1 MTTVR
6 ERHYTHHD
14 ILTDDG
20 PYPEEI
26 AAMLR
31 ADLTVTEQ
39 AGTHLT
45 PPSTFVTGAWGD
57 LYEVTTDEGVRV
69 LVAWRGRRVDMA
81 RSVATAIYLPGEDA
95 PWDVTT
101 WKSAALP
108 CVQQAAHIAG
118 MAVDEALVMDALRGD
133 AKDSMRAEEGA

>member
-20 PYPEEI
+20 PYPEEV

-45 PPSTFVTGAWGD
+45 PPSSFITGAWGD

-69 LVAWRGRRVDMA
+69 LVAWRGRRSVTA
-81 RSVATAIYLPGEDA
+81 NTVATAVYLPGEDA

-101 WKSAALP
+101 WRSVALP
-108 CVQQAAHIAG
+108 SLQQAAHISG
-118 MAVDEALVMDALRGD
+118 MAVEEALVMDALRGD
-133 AKDSMRAEEGA
+133 AKDAVRAEEGV

>member
-57 LYEVTTDEGVRV
+57 LYEVTTDEDLRV
-69 LVAWRGRRVDMA
+69 LVAWRGRRTGTGHT
-81 RSVATAIYLPGEDA
+81 VATAVYLPGQDA

-101 WKSAALP
+101 WRSTVLP
-108 CVQQAAHIAG
+108 SIEQAAHIAG
-118 MAVDEALVMDALRGD
+118 MAVEECLVMAELRD
-133 AKDSMRAEEGA
+133 SAKDAVRAEEGS

>member
-69 LVAWRGRRVDMA
+69 LVAWRGRRVDA
-81 RSVATAIYLPGEDA
+81 ALSVATAIYLPGEDA

-101 WKSAALP
+101 WRSSVLP

-118 MAVDEALVMDALRGD
+118 MAVEEALVMDALRNG
-133 AKDSMRAEEGA
+133 AKDAVRADEGA